1 MDNNFYSNGMQGKGQ
16 VPKIQQEANEGKPGT
31 DHGLVLVIDALLR
44 EAGVPYPLAKKIFWL
59 LSDNEQPTDWAIIGD
74 FSSFL
79 ARLVAI
85 KTLKEKCQKSELAK
99 NSYLDNALKS
109 WWNDWYGRK
118 IFHID
123 SDYTIR
129 DIATEPKER
138 IKKAT
143 AHSSR

>member
-1 MDNNFYSNGMQGKGQ
+1 MTTDSNNNRPWGKGQ
-16 VPKIQQEANEGKPGT
+16 VPKIQREANEEKPGT
-31 DHGLVLVIDALLR
+31 DRGLVLVIAALLR
-44 EAGVPYPLAKKIFWL
+44 EAGVPCPLAEKIFWL

-118 IFHID
+118 TFHID
-123 SDYTIR
+123 SR
-129 DIATEPKER
+129 
-138 IKKAT
+138 
-143 AHSSR
+143 